1 MRRVIFLL
9 LGGLLSSISF
19 LAVAQPDSDEVL
31 LEAIR
36 TGTIGQRPETQRQ
49 LANFATASGVRQRQ
63 LIAEAQARRD
73 ALQATSDALEAEA
86 RTGQVSYEEKI
97 RQLRAEMG
105 PDAAMFGILQ
115 QLADELIGIVRN
127 SPTSLELP
135 NREVWLTDFVV
146 RMDKASEIFTIAD
159 LEQLWFL
166 VQQEISASGQIV
178 RSQTEVLADTGSRE
192 IRDVIRVGKFAL
204 ISAEPQPAYLAWQAE
219 TQRVS
224 VLKRQPSGPYLGRVG
239 RYLETSEGVAAL
251 GIDPTG
257 GSLLTRL
264 VDAPSLRDRVDQG
277 GLIGYLILA
286 LGAVGVLIAIYK
298 LISILLVSARVAAQR
313 RDLNQPRSGNPLGRM
328 LAIYARNEAVD
339 TETLEMRLGE
349 AILAERPRIDRFV
362 GLLKVIATVAPLMGL
377 MGTVIGMIATF
388 QAITLFGTGDPKTMA
403 GGISQ
408 ALVTTVLG
416 LTVAIPTVL
425 LHAIVS
431 ARANAVIN
439 TLKHQTAGLIA
450 ERMEARAAGQVQ
462 G

>member
-1 MRRVIFLL
+1 MKRLMTLL
-9 LGGLLSSISF
+9 ALCALGGP
-19 LAVAQPDSDEVL
+19 AAMAQTAGDAAL

-36 TGTIGQRPETQRQ
+36 TGQLGQSEDTRRQ
-49 LANFATASGVRQRQ
+49 LAAFASASEARQRQ
-63 LIAEAQARRD
+63 LLADARDRRD
-73 ALQATSDALEAEA
+73 ALQRTSDALEVTA
-86 RTGQVSYEEKI
+86 REKQALYEDRI
-97 RQLRAEMG
+97 RQLRAELG
-105 PDAAMFGILQ
+105 PDAALFGILQ
-115 QLADELIGIVRN
+115 QLASELIGLVRN

-135 NREVWLTDFVV
+135 DREAWLASFVE
-146 RMDKASEIFTIAD
+146 RMEKASEIFTIAD

-166 VQQEISASGQIV
+166 IQQEIHASGQIV
-178 RSQTEVLADTGSRE
+178 RSNAEVLAESGVRE
-192 IRDVIRVGKFAL
+192 TRAVVRVGKFAL
-204 ISAEPQPAYLAWQAE
+204 VSDEPEPAYLAWQAD

-224 VLKRQPSGPYLGRVG
+224 VLKRQPAGPALRRVDAYMAN
-239 RYLETSEGVAAL
+239 REGVAAL

-264 VDAPSLRDRVDQG
+264 VDAPSLRDRVNQG

-298 LISILLVSARVAAQR
+298 LVSILIVSARVAAQR
-313 RDLNQPRSGNPLGRM
+313 RQLDEPRPGNPLGRM
-328 LAIYARNEAVD
+328 LAIYAPHQDVD

-425 LHAIVS
+425 LHAMVS

-450 ERMEARAAGQVQ
+450 ERMEARAAGQQ
-462 G
+462 RG